1 MPDPVDIVLHYAP
14 RTRSFSALWLVE
26 ELGHDYR
33 LQSFAM
39 ASRHHKSPEFMQMN
53 PMGKV
58 PVVVVGETPVSELG
72 AIAIYLADRFP
83 EAKLAPG
90 VEDPQRADFLR
101 WVFFA
106 SAIMEPALGEK
117 LLKWQAPASSMA
129 WGSFDEMWRVVN
141 DAMKGGPYLLGE
153 TFSAADVLVGSALRF
168 GQIFGA
174 LPKEGATAEYVAR
187 LSQRDAFVRAAA
199 IEHRE
204 GERFPPAG

>member
-117 LLKWQAPASSMA
+117 LLK
-129 WGSFDEMWRVVN
+129 
-141 DAMKGGPYLLGE
+141 
-153 TFSAADVLVGSALRF
+153 
-168 GQIFGA
+168 
-174 LPKEGATAEYVAR
+174 
-187 LSQRDAFVRAAA
+187 
-199 IEHRE
+199 
-204 GERFPPAG
+204 